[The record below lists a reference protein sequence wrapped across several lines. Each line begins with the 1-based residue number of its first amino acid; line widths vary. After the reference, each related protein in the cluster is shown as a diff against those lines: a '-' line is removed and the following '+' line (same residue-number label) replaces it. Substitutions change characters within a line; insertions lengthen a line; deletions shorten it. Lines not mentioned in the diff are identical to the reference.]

1 MGDITELL
9 QRVRDGDDGAFDRL
23 FSTLYP
29 QLRRMAH
36 ARLAKGGRHTL
47 LDTTVLLHECYLK
60 LSESGRLT
68 LNDRGHFLAYASQAM
83 RSIIVDYARWR
94 GRERRGGDAAHESL
108 DTELAEALPADAG
121 EEILRVHEALEQLAR
136 RDERLA
142 KVVEMRYFG
151 GLSELEIAEAM
162 GVTDRTVRRDW
173 EKARLLLADALK
185 V

>member
-1 MGDITELL
+1 MGDITALL
-9 QRVRDGDDGAFDRL
+9 KGARDGDAGAVDAL
-23 FSTLYP
+23 FAALYP
-29 QLRRMAH
+29 ELRRMAH
-36 ARLAKGGRHTL
+36 ARLARGGRHTL

-60 LSESGRLT
+60 LSDAGRLT
-68 LNDRGHFLAYASQAM
+68 LNDRGHFLAYASQSM

-94 GRERRGGDAAHESL
+94 GRERRGGDAAHQTL
-108 DTELAEALPADAG
+108 DTALAEDLPADAG
-121 EEILRVHEALEQLAR
+121 EEIVRVHEALQELAR

-173 EKARLLLADALK
+173 EKARLLLADALRI
-185 V
+185 